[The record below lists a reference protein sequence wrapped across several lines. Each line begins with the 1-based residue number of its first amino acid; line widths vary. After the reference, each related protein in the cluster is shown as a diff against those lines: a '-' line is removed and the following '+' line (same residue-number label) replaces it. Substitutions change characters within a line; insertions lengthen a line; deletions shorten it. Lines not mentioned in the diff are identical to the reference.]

1 MERSLK
7 VGFEFLNEAWI
18 ANINFLTCQS
28 KSDGTQVTFKACG
41 FLLHAS
47 QEWKVIDSFI
57 CIFFTGIPQV
67 FDVKDL
73 LSLSKNLPYY

>member
-18 ANINFLTCQS
+18 ANINFMTCQS

-47 QEWKVIDSFI
+47 PEWKVIAAFI

-73 LSLSKNLPYY
+73 LSLSKKLPYY

>member
-28 KSDGTQVTFKACG
+28 KSDGTQMTFKTCG

-47 QEWKVIDSFI
+47 QEWKEIDLFI

-73 LSLSKNLPYY
+73 LSLSKNLP

>member
-28 KSDGTQVTFKACG
+28 KSDGTQMTFKACW

-47 QEWKVIDSFI
+47 PEWKEIASFI

-73 LSLSKNLPYY
+73 LSLSKKLP